1 LHIVTAVLAGKIGWA
16 LMVTSWYVIR
26 YPYERR
32 SKRASVQ
39 TSEKDRPEYL
49 RMAIA
54 GSGLGIV
61 PALYLWTHLLD
72 FADRGASWITIAA
85 GFISGAGALA
95 MFVLTHR
102 ALGKLWSVSLQ
113 LKQAHRLVTEGVY
126 EKLRHPMY
134 SAFWLMALA
143 QAFFLANWAAG
154 LSGLIGFGFLF
165 FSRIEPEEAMMEAAF
180 GDEYRAYKGRS
191 WRIIPRVW

>member
-1 LHIVTAVLAGKIGWA
+1 VTAVLAGKIGWA
-16 LMVTSWYVIR
+16 LMVTAWYVIR

-39 TSEKDRPEYL
+39 TNEKGRPEYL

-54 GSGLGIV
+54 GAGLGIL
-61 PALYLWTHLLD
+61 PALYLWTNLLN
-72 FADRGASWITIAA
+72 FAGRGASWAA
-85 GFISGAGALA
+85 FAMGVVCGLGALA
-95 MFVLTHR
+95 MFLLTHK

-113 LKQAHRLVTEGVY
+113 LKQEHRLVTEGIY

-143 QAFFLANWAAG
+143 QALFLANWIAG
-154 LSGLIGFGFLF
+154 LSGLLGFGFLF
-165 FSRIEPEEAMMEAAF
+165 FSRIGAEEQMMATAF
-180 GDEYRAYKGRS
+180 GAQYREYQERS
-191 WRIIPRVW
+191 WRIIPYVW